1 MYKIACQTIVFGD
14 HIKENIETILPT
26 VKKMG
31 YDGVEIGVR
40 HLDKENPG
48 YSRDLLKKNELELLA
63 IHVGGNFLEPD
74 SVQKQIDQFE
84 DTLRFACE
92 LGIHY
97 IFISGFHKKGKT
109 EEDYKEEAAV
119 YNRLG
124 KMCHDKGVKLCF
136 HNHDWEIWNDEMGF
150 RTLMANTDPEYF
162 RLVPDVGWVTRGGS
176 DPVKFLSEFKDRI
189 EVLHFKEFTAENS
202 FTELGQGV
210 VKFEE
215 VLKAFGD
222 LKNPLWLV
230 AEQDKTTKGAE
241 VSAQENYTYIAGI
254 CGR

>member
-14 HIKENIETILPT
+14 HIKENIETILPA

-40 HLDKENPG
+40 HFDKEKPE
-48 YSRDLLKKNELELLA
+48 YYRDLLKKNELELLA

-109 EEDYKEEAAV
+109 EDDYKEEAAV
-119 YNRLG
+119 YMGNLERRDGLPYADGQYGSGIFPFGSRCRLG
-124 KMCHDKGVKLCF
+124 
-136 HNHDWEIWNDEMGF
+136 
-150 RTLMANTDPEYF
+150 
-162 RLVPDVGWVTRGGS
+162 
-176 DPVKFLSEFKDRI
+176 
-189 EVLHFKEFTAENS
+189 NS
-202 FTELGQGV
+202 RRPRSG
-210 VKFEE
+210 
-215 VLKAFGD
+215 
-222 LKNPLWLV
+222 
-230 AEQDKTTKGAE
+230 
-241 VSAQENYTYIAGI
+241 
-254 CGR
+254 